1 MNSSEA
7 LGNNSIEVSP
17 IIMRALAGIAKVVQV
32 ARVAQVTVVNGEII
46 SKM

>member
-1 MNSSEA
+1 MNSSET

-17 IIMRALAGIAKVVQV
+17 IIMRALAEL
-32 ARVAQVTVVNGEII
+32 ARVAQVTVVNGAII